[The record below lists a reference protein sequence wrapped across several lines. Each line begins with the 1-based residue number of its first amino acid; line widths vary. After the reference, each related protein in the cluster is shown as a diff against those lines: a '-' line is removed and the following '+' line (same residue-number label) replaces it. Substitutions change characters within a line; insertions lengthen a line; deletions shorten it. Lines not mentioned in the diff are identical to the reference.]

1 VATLTAAAVLGEL
14 NRGSGNVIR
23 RGDGTE
29 YRPGV
34 RGCLDPDLPWRVV
47 LVAGPGAQTR
57 VGVGVGA
64 MADAGGA
71 VVRAIEVS
79 RCRTGAMEERSETR
93 ARDKG
98 NVQIFFGMEGNISF
112 LINTMINYSD

>member
-1 VATLTAAAVLGEL
+1 
-14 NRGSGNVIR
+14 
-23 RGDGTE
+23 
-29 YRPGV
+29 
-34 RGCLDPDLPWRVV
+34 
-47 LVAGPGAQTR
+47 
-57 VGVGVGA
+57 

-98 NVQIFFGMEGNISF
+98 NVQNFFGMEGNISF